1 MGEVFQIIWCKD
13 PKKGIFL
20 IVQIFQSK
28 FCGLIFHSVYVSISN
43 STWSIDCIKMISLG
57 QKIKSKDS
65 KNYDDLQTFLIQ
77 LKKKQEILKKSRS
90 EDLCK
95 KAMLNNMKTK
105 VTNLLE
111 LEKINMDL
119 KEQNMD
125 LRKNQEPERME
136 NQLIQCSKCD
146 SIFYYQTVCYC
157 SKPMSR
163 KKTDNPHMENFVS
176 ASVTGMVPTLEKM
189 KFTLPNISE
198 KPHLEKL
205 DGFCDDSTA
214 THYLNHFFDSCSI
227 EILST
232 T

>member
-1 MGEVFQIIWCKD
+1 MGRSISNYKVQRA
-13 PKKGIFL
+13 KKGIFL

-28 FCGLIFHSVYVSISN
+28 VCALISHSSVSILN
-43 STWSIDCIKMISLG
+43 STWSIDSIKMISLG

-65 KNYDDLQTFLIQ
+65 KNYDDLQKFLIQ

-111 LEKINMDL
+111 IERIQVDL
-119 KEQNMD
+119 KNQNMA
-125 LRKNQEPERME
+125 LQKNQGPEKME
-136 NQLIQCSKCD
+136 NQLIKCIKCD

-163 KKTDNPHMENFVS
+163 KKTENPHMENFVS
-176 ASVTGMVPTLEKM
+176 ATVTGMVPTLEKM
-189 KFTLPNISE
+189 KLTLPNISE
-198 KPHLEKL
+198 NPHLEKL
-205 DGFCDDSTA
+205 DDFCDDSTA
-214 THYLNHFFDSCSI
+214 THYLNHFFDSWSI

>member
-1 MGEVFQIIWCKD
+1 MGIANCLVQRPNGII
-13 PKKGIFL
+13 L
-20 IVQIFQSK
+20 RLVQIFQSK
-28 FCGLIFHSVYVSISN
+28 VCGLISHSSVSISH
-43 STWSIDCIKMISLG
+43 SSLSIDSIKMISLG

-65 KNYDDLQTFLIQ
+65 KNYDELQTFLMQ
-77 LKKKQEILKKSRS
+77 LKKKQEILKKNRS

-95 KAMLNNMKTK
+95 KVMLNNMKTK

-111 LEKINMDL
+111 IERFQVDL
-119 KEQNMD
+119 KKQNMD
-125 LRKNQEPERME
+125 LRKNQGPEQME
-136 NQLIQCSKCD
+136 NQLIKCTKCD

-163 KKTDNPHMENFVS
+163 KITDNPHMENFVS

-189 KFTLPNISE
+189 KLTLPNISE
-198 KPHLEKL
+198 NPHLEKL
-205 DGFCDDSTA
+205 DDFCDDSTA
-214 THYLNHFFDSCSI
+214 THYLNHFFDSWSI

>member
-43 STWSIDCIKMISLG
+43 STWSIDCINMISLG
-57 QKIKSKDS
+57 QKIKSKES

-111 LEKINMDL
+111 LEKIQVDL
-119 KEQNMD
+119 KKQNMAF
-125 LRKNQEPERME
+125 RKNQEPEKME
-136 NQLIQCSKCD
+136 NQLIKCTKCD

-157 SKPMSR
+157 SKPMSL
-163 KKTDNPHMENFVS
+163 KKTDNMENFVS
-176 ASVTGMVPTLEKM
+176 ATVTGKVRTLKKM
-189 KFTLPNISE
+189 KLTLPNISE
-198 KPHLEKL
+198 NPHLEKL
-205 DGFCDDSTA
+205 DDFCDEFTA
-214 THYLNHFFDSCSI
+214 THYLNQFFDSWSI
-227 EILST
+227 KILSNT
-232 T
+232 

>member
-1 MGEVFQIIWCKD
+1 MGSIANCLVQRPNGII
-13 PKKGIFL
+13 L
-20 IVQIFQSK
+20 RLVQIFQSK
-28 FCGLIFHSVYVSISN
+28 VCGLFSHSSVSISN
-43 STWSIDCIKMISLG
+43 STWSIDSIKMISLG
-57 QKIKSKDS
+57 QKIKIKDS
-65 KNYDDLQTFLIQ
+65 KNYDDLQKFLMQ
-77 LKKKQEILKKSRS
+77 LKKKQEILKRNRS

-95 KAMLNNMKTK
+95 KAMLNYMKTK

-111 LEKINMDL
+111 LEKIQVDL

-163 KKTDNPHMENFVS
+163 KKTDNPHMENFVN
-176 ASVTGMVPTLEKM
+176 ATVTGMVPTLEKM
-189 KFTLPNISE
+189 KLTLPNISE
-198 KPHLEKL
+198 NPHLENL
-205 DGFCDDSTA
+205 DDFCDDSTA
-214 THYLNHFFDSCSI
+214 THYLNHFFDSWSI

>member
-1 MGEVFQIIWCKD
+1 MGIANCLVQRPNGII
-13 PKKGIFL
+13 L
-20 IVQIFQSK
+20 RLVQIFQSK
-28 FCGLIFHSVYVSISN
+28 VCGLISHSSVSISN
-43 STWSIDCIKMISLG
+43 STWSIDSIKMISLG

-65 KNYDDLQTFLIQ
+65 KNYDDLQKFLMQ
-77 LKKKQEILKKSRS
+77 LKKKQEILKKNRS
-90 EDLCK
+90 EDLRK

-111 LEKINMDL
+111 IERFQVDL
-119 KEQNMD
+119 KNQNMAF
-125 LRKNQEPERME
+125 RKNQEPEKME

-163 KKTDNPHMENFVS
+163 KITENPHMENFVS
-176 ASVTGMVPTLEKM
+176 ATVTGMVPTLEKM
-189 KFTLPNISE
+189 KLTLPNISE
-198 KPHLEKL
+198 NPHLEKL
-205 DGFCDDSTA
+205 EDFCDDSTA
-214 THYLNHFFDSCSI
+214 THYLNHFFDSWSI